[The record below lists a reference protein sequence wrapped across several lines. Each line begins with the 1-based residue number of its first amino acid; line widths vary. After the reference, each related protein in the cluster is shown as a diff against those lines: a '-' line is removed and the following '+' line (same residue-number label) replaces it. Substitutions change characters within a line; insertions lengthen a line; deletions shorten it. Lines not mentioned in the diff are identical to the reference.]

1 LAKGNQY
8 EIKGEYMMIIPIKDR
23 KLKKVLRELELECAK
38 ENPDGYA
45 FFGQL
50 MTLES
55 GKVVLKMGSFNK
67 KEYLVLGEIIK
78 NRKNKEADIE
88 RTKKFCKKLL

>member
-1 LAKGNQY
+1 
-8 EIKGEYMMIIPIKDR
+8 MMVILIKDR
-23 KLKKVLRELELECAK
+23 RIKKVLRELELECVK
-38 ENPDGYA
+38 ENLDGFA

-50 MTLES
+50 MTLNNGE
-55 GKVVLKMGSFNK
+55 VVLKMGSFNK
-67 KEYLVLGEIIK
+67 KECLVLGEIIK